1 MMRLRWLFAGLLVV
15 LAGCGSDSS
24 PPADGPLESQTAED
38 VVSTYA
44 RIVHQSY
51 ADSVEGAEALDGAL
65 EAFVDAPSEAT
76 LAAARDAWRASREP
90 YLQTEVY
97 RFYGGPI
104 DDAETGPEG
113 RLNAWPM
120 DETYVDYVE
129 DDATAG
135 IVNDTTATLDADTLL
150 GLNESD
156 GETDIIVGF
165 HPIEFMLWG
174 QDLNVTPDAAGQR
187 PFTDFVTGD
196 GGTAANQDR
205 RAAYLALL
213 GDQLLADMDP
223 LVTAWAP
230 ETAGNYRAGF
240 ESAPTHDAIGQI
252 LTGMFMLSNG
262 ELSGERLAVALN
274 SGAQEDELSCFS
286 DYTHRDTVGDALGI
300 QNVYLGS
307 YAALDAANDVEGAGI
322 YDLVKLVDS
331 ALADELRDRI
341 ATSVMLAEGLRPTL
355 ADPAFDQLIAVD
367 NAEGNAKVQALVDSL
382 RTQGALILD
391 VLDVLDITVEIPE

>member
-15 LAGCGSDSS
+15 LAGCGSDS
-24 PPADGPLESQTAED
+24 PPPDAPLDSQTAED

-51 ADSVEGAEALDGAL
+51 VDSVAGAEALDAAI

-120 DETYVDYVE
+120 DEAYVDYVE

-213 GDQLLADMDP
+213 GDQLLADMSP

-230 ETAGNYRAGF
+230 ETAGNYREGF

-274 SGAQEDELSCFS
+274 SGAQEDEHSCFS
-286 DYTHRDTVGDALGI
+286 DNTHRDTVGDALGI

-322 YDLVKLVDS
+322 YDLVKLVDA